1 MRPTTRAIF
10 SLFAFASWLTLIL
23 IFSLSAGVATSI
35 QTDET
40 ALRAMVEKLYA
51 DYARKD
57 IDGYCRVW
65 GAPNAVIEKRRE
77 FLRRAF
83 ASVEKMEIRKL
94 VITRLK
100 IEGAKA
106 EVRIAVELNLA
117 RIGQQNAEP
126 QKLNRLIECAA
137 DAGVWKVL
145 SDVSAEDRLATQLA
159 ATKTDDERAALL
171 ASEPELVN
179 RNLTAALIAQADQLA
194 NQGEFT
200 RALAIYGLT
209 KKVAAESGDQ
219 ITLARASDR
228 MGDALHSQGD
238 YSASLTAHQQALEI
252 VTRLKRDDAAFAILN
267 NIGYLQA
274 ERGDYDA
281 AIAAFQQSLG
291 FSQAASDRRNVA
303 KVLTNIS
310 NAYGTLGNNA
320 KAMQYLNQSLA
331 LSKSLG
337 DKTRHAIALNTLAKI
352 HLQQGEDRLA
362 EEYFRQSLALLEGAE
377 DQNGLADMLGNLG
390 VVEARKGRYEEA
402 IGHYQ
407 RSLALREKIQ
417 DKTGIARILSNIGDL
432 YQRQKLYPQAL
443 DYYEKSQ
450 ALREELGTP
459 EGIALVLTNKASL
472 LAKQKNYQQAAALI
486 ERALSISNPNNNWQ
500 NSNREL
506 LRHEYQTAGEIYA
519 LLSKPAE
526 ARSAFEQ
533 SISIIEELRMQVAGN
548 EQQQEQFFENKLAP
562 YLGVIQILLDANN
575 PQEALA
581 YAERAKARVLLDVL
595 QSGRVKTA
603 KAMTTAEQDQER
615 RLNDELAWL
624 NTQFYRERSRQ
635 KSDPARLTELSARLQ
650 KARDNHE
657 SFRTAL
663 YAIHPELQVQR
674 GQTPVFD
681 LQRTA
686 GVLLDPQTAL
696 LEYVA
701 MEEKTFLFVVTA
713 SGKDQP
719 LSLNV
724 YPVEVGRSHLD
735 EAVEKFR
742 RQLANH
748 DLTFGAAAVNLHNLL
763 VKPATA
769 QLRGKT
775 KLIIVR
781 DAGLWE
787 LPFQALRNQA
797 GRFLIEDFAVS
808 YAPSLT
814 ALVEMAKLQRARK
827 NQPAETSLLAFGNPK
842 FGSAESAANDAGDK
856 RSVAGLT
863 PLPSTQAEVTQLAA
877 LYGAQRS
884 KIYVGAEAREERL
897 KAEAGRAGILHLAT
911 HAVLND
917 ASPMYSQIVLAQPDE
932 KSSEDGL
939 LEAWEVM
946 NLNLR
951 ADLVVLSACETGRG
965 RIGAGE
971 GLIGLTWAFF
981 VAGAPSTVV
990 SQWKVDAESTSE
1002 LMQEFHR
1009 RLRMR
1014 QPSASAP
1021 TKAEALREA
1030 ELKLLRNPKY
1040 RHPFYWASF
1049 SIIGEAI

>member
-1 MRPTTRAIF
+1 MRPTTRVIF
-10 SLFAFASWLTLIL
+10 SLFAFAFWLALIL
-23 IFSLSAGVATSI
+23 TFSPTADVATSI
-35 QTDET
+35 QTDEA
-40 ALRAMVEKLYA
+40 ALRALADKLYA

-65 GAPNAVIEKRRE
+65 GAPAAVIEKRRE

-83 ASVEKMEIRKL
+83 ASVEKMEIRKFA
-94 VITRLK
+94 ITRLK

-106 EVRIAVELNLA
+106 EVRIAVELNLT
-117 RIGQQNAEP
+117 RIGQPNAEP
-126 QKLNRLIECAA
+126 QRLNRLIECAA

-145 SDVSAEDRLATQLA
+145 SDVSAEDRLATQLVSA
-159 ATKTDDERAALL
+159 KTDEERAALL

-179 RNLTAALIAQADQLA
+179 RNLTAALIAQSDQLA
-194 NQGEFT
+194 NQGEFA

-209 KKVAAESGDQ
+209 KKIASDSGDQ
-219 ITLARASDR
+219 IALARASDR
-228 MGDALHSQGD
+228 TGDVLHSQGD
-238 YSASLTAHQQALEI
+238 YAASLAAHQQALEI
-252 VTRLKRDDAAFAILN
+252 VRRLKRDDAAFAILN

-281 AIAAFQQSLG
+281 AIAAFQQSLS
-291 FSQAASDRRNVA
+291 FSQAANDRREIA

-331 LSKSLG
+331 LSKSLS

-362 EEYFRQSLALLEGAE
+362 EECFRQSLTLLEGAE
-377 DQNGLADMLGNLG
+377 DQTGLADMLGNLG

-407 RSLALREKIQ
+407 RSLALRQKNQ
-417 DKTGIARILSNIGDL
+417 DKAGTARTLSNIGDL

-443 DYYEKSQ
+443 DYYEKSM

-459 EGIALVLTNKASL
+459 EGIAQVLTNKASV
-472 LAKQKNYQQAAALI
+472 LARQKSYQQAATLI

-519 LLSKPAE
+519 LLGKPAE
-526 ARSAFEQ
+526 ARRAFEQ
-533 SISIIEELRMQVAGN
+533 SISIIEELRLQVAGG
-548 EQQQEQFFENKLAP
+548 EQQQELFFENKLAP

-575 PQEALA
+575 PREALA

-603 KAMTTAEQDQER
+603 KTMTAVEQEQER

-635 KSDPARLTELSARLQ
+635 KSDPARLNELSARLQ

-686 GVLLDPQTAL
+686 GVLLDQQTAL

-713 SGKDQP
+713 PEKDQP
-719 LSLNV
+719 VSLNV
-724 YPVEVGRSHLD
+724 YPVEIGRGRLD
-735 EAVEKFR
+735 EEVEKFR

-748 DLTFGAAAVNLHNLL
+748 DLTFGAAAVKLHNLM
-763 VKPATA
+763 VKPASA

-808 YAPSLT
+808 YTPSLT
-814 ALVEMAKLQRARK
+814 ALVEMVKLQRARK
-827 NQPAETSLLAFGNPK
+827 NQPTEVSLLAFGNPK
-842 FGSAESAANDAGDK
+842 FDSAEATANNTGDN
-856 RSVAGLT
+856 RTARGLT
-863 PLPSTQAEVTQLAA
+863 PLPSTQAEVMQLAA

-884 KIYVGAEAREERL
+884 KVYVGAEAREERL
-897 KAEAGRAGILHLAT
+897 KAEAGGAGVLHLAT

-917 ASPMYSQIVLAQPDE
+917 ASPMYSQIVLAQPGE

-939 LEAWEVM
+939 LEAWEIM
-946 NLNLR
+946 KLDLR
-951 ADLVVLSACETGRG
+951 TDLVVLSACETGRG

-990 SQWKVDAESTSE
+990 SQWKVDAESTAE

-1009 RLRMR
+1009 RMRAR
-1014 QPSASAP
+1014 QPSAP

-1049 SIIGEAI
+1049 SIIGEAM